1 VGGSAPAT
9 TGQRAQAEAEAEA
22 EAEATE
28 EGGGAAM
35 PLSAE
40 VIPWPVGMAD
50 GNVLSLE
57 VPSPRHRYL
66 SSVIAGLAGLAEV
79 YLRVEIDT
87 DPGTYDAEQGAG
99 LEAAAVKRI
108 VRQAQRCGDGPVP
121 ALRWCHLSAIHD
133 TTACGWVR
141 GHGRRWHPD
150 KFMQVGDV
158 TA

>member
-1 VGGSAPAT
+1 
-9 TGQRAQAEAEAEA
+9 
-22 EAEATE
+22 
-28 EGGGAAM
+28 
-35 PLSAE
+35 
-40 VIPWPVGMAD
+40 
-50 GNVLSLE
+50 VLSLE